1 VLDAASADIK
11 AENKSLIYMQPSIY
25 QQKVIDWMSDE
36 QDLSDKVV
44 NSVAGSGKSTLLKLV
59 ADAIAQSNQDLIEQS
74 LVLVFNRKNKDALV
88 AKLNPRWKNSISTV
102 HSAGYKMLRR
112 YLGVQRLEVNEHKYR
127 TLAKNLNWFNGT
139 KPNEAKVVSLSNFL
153 KLADFV
159 RQTLSDTSYDA
170 LLWLVNHY
178 ALDIQTKYLIEIGEQ
193 LQYLFRMG
201 SDWASEAVIDH
212 TDMLWLPIHWQ
223 INRSPGFKH
232 FQRVMVDEAQDMSK
246 LQLEFVLSL
255 TTIQGKM
262 LFVGDPAQS
271 INGFCGADTDSFA
284 NIKQRLKAEELILPI
299 CYRCPQTHIELINQ
313 LYPEI
318 PIKPRDHAPQGRIEV
333 IEESDLWDRNLESSI
348 KTGDLIVARCTSS
361 LVELNLKLITRG
373 ITCNLVGT
381 SLKQDLLERLEE
393 ISSQAGFVYPD
404 FPLFCQKYLEFKRS
418 IYEQNDHGMM
428 LMMKLQDLIKAI
440 KAIYAHFQ
448 QCQSIEE
455 LEYCIEQLFGSEN
468 NEAVLLSTVHRAK
481 GMEAKRVYIA
491 EPYLL
496 PLYWDNQKAWQLE
509 QENNLL
515 YVALSRSTCNLYL
528 IGDAPWFT
536 NNSSKDS
543 QVEESSSDLSKKLD
557 IKELIDNASNEQL
570 DLYLSLINREKG
582 RRIAVQF
589 RGSIEVNNSI
599 S

>member
-1 VLDAASADIK
+1 
-11 AENKSLIYMQPSIY
+11 MQPSIY
-25 QQKVIDWMSDE
+25 QQKVIDWMSDDL
-36 QDLSDKVV
+36 DLSDKVV

-127 TLAKNLNWFNGT
+127 ILAKNLTWFNGT
-139 KPNEAKVVSLSNFL
+139 KPNEAQVVSLSNFL

-178 ALDIQTKYLIEIGEQ
+178 ALDIQAKYLIEIGEQ

-201 SDWASEAVIDH
+201 SDWASKAVIDH

-284 NIKQRLKAEELILPI
+284 NIKQRLKAEEFILPI

-333 IEESDLWDRNLESSI
+333 IEESDLWDRNQESSI

-404 FPLFCQKYLEFKRS
+404 FHLFCQKYLEFKRS

-440 KAIYAHFQ
+440 KAIYDHFQ

-455 LEYCIEQLFGSEN
+455 LECCIEKLFGSEN

-515 YVALSRSTCNLYL
+515 YVALSRSICNLYL

-536 NNSSKDS
+536 NHNSKDS
-543 QVEESSSDLSKKLD
+543 QVEESSFDLSKKVD

-582 RRIAVQF
+582 KRIAVQF
-589 RGSIEVNNSI
+589 RGLIER
-599 S
+599 